1 MIDCIDNEAIW
12 YRSTVL
18 EVRET
23 PAVAGDE
30 DLPQAPPVKEVYVA
44 YRYYSEE
51 DGHKVDDD
59 LGGKK
64 YVGWS
69 NKYDTWM
76 PATSPQIQ
84 RICTISRFYKVAGR
98 IPMQYDGGVSDDTD
112 IMYNTEGF
120 A

>member
-1 MIDCIDNEAIW
+1 MIDCIDNEAIL

-18 EVRET
+18 EVREA
-23 PAVAGDE
+23 PAVVAGDE
-30 DLPQAPPVKEVYVA
+30 DLPQAPPLKEVLVA

-51 DGHKVDDD
+51 EGHNADDD

-84 RICTISRFYKVAGR
+84 RICTICHFYKVAGR
-98 IPMQYDGGVSDDTD
+98 IPMQYD
-112 IMYNTEGF
+112 
-120 A
+120 